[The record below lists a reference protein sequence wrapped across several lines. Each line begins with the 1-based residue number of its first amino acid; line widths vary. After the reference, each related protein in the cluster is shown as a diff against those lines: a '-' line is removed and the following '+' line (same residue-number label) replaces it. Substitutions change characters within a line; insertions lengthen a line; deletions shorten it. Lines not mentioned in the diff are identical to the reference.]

1 MKNLFNSR
9 ALQRRHRVGDRSGP
23 ITLLS
28 PPLKATLALGV
39 VISVAGALWATLA
52 EIPLTVEGV
61 GVLLPADT
69 ISTSNSQSDGVA
81 IWLFDQPPAEW
92 QQQAWRFQQRPGSFS
107 DQAMAKL
114 AREILDAS
122 QAPHADRSAG
132 PVGDAH
138 PLLKFRGTRF
148 PQGRLLLWVQA
159 SSQKTNL
166 SSALDQLERTLRA
179 SEAQRRNIGAQQA
192 VLRREFSSRSTYL
205 ASMKKL
211 EDKGFVSKSS
221 ILDEQATVDS
231 IGSQIQSND
240 NQLIALSRDGDQAY
254 QALRSQL
261 ASLVQQQL
269 VFSPREMYLDQ
280 VNAQNNEAVS
290 RGQELLKLS
299 DMNLSGATLVPMF
312 LGSNDSSKVRPGMTA
327 LATPAGY
334 KRAEV
339 GGIRAQVVFKARL
352 PGNIDSVTARV
363 GVSSLAQQIVAQE
376 PSPTLVILALE
387 RANGPTGANSGGYR
401 WSSRSDLPFPPTPGE
416 RLDVQITTR
425 RVHPIDLVLPGL
437 SQMFGLT
444 PPNPPLSESSKG
456 VPQ

>member
-1 MKNLFNSR
+1 M
-9 ALQRRHRVGDRSGP
+9 
-23 ITLLS
+23 T
-28 PPLKATLALGV
+28 
-39 VISVAGALWATLA
+39 
-52 EIPLTVEGV
+52 
-61 GVLLPADT
+61 
-69 ISTSNSQSDGVA
+69 
-81 IWLFDQPPAEW
+81 
-92 QQQAWRFQQRPGSFS
+92 
-107 DQAMAKL
+107 KL

-122 QAPHADRSAG
+122 QVPHTARSAG
-132 PVGDAH
+132 PAGDAH

-148 PQGRLLLWVQA
+148 PQGRLLMWVQA
-159 SSQKTNL
+159 SSQKANL

-179 SEAQRRNIGAQQA
+179 SDAQRRNIGAQQA
-192 VLRREFSSRSTYL
+192 VLGREFSSRSTYL

-211 EDKGFVSKSS
+211 EAQGFVSKTS
-221 ILDEQATVDS
+221 ILEEQATVDS
-231 IGSQIQSND
+231 IGSQIQTN
-240 NQLIALSRDGDQAY
+240 NNKLIALTRDRDQAY

-269 VFSPREMYLDQ
+269 VFAPRKMYLDQ
-280 VNAQNNEAVS
+280 IFAQNGEEVS

-299 DMNLSGATLVPMF
+299 DMNLAGATLVPMF
-312 LGSNDSSKVRPGMTA
+312 LGSNESSEVRPGMTA

-352 PGNIDSVTARV
+352 PGNLDSVSARV
-363 GVSSLAQQIVAQE
+363 GVSSLAQQIVAQK

-387 RANGPTGANSGGYR
+387 RSNGPTGANSGGYR

-425 RVHPIDLVLPGL
+425 LVHPIDLVIPSL

-444 PPNPPLSESSKG
+444 PPNPALSESSKG